1 MKALGETKVPLLEGL
16 PLFMLWLPPGRVEG
30 KG

>member
-1 MKALGETKVPLLEGL
+1 MLRETKVPLLEGL
-16 PLFMLWLPPGRVEG
+16 PLFMLWLPLGHVEG